1 LRRYAGFEEIPISR
15 HAQNGLQHAQ
25 LIGRMLRIDAQSEQQ
40 GIERD
45 LHNPGGSESIALFSV
60 GHAHNV
66 NALRQTLEQGR
77 DATAHISRLTLRL
90 TLRHAQKS

>member
-1 LRRYAGFEEIPISR
+1 
-15 HAQNGLQHAQ
+15 
-25 LIGRMLRIDAQSEQQ
+25 
-40 GIERD
+40 
-45 LHNPGGSESIALFSV
+45 V

-77 DATAHISRLTLRL
+77 DATAHISPLTLRL

>member
-1 LRRYAGFEEIPISR
+1 
-15 HAQNGLQHAQ
+15 
-25 LIGRMLRIDAQSEQQ
+25 MLRIHAQSEQQ

-77 DATAHISRLTLRL
+77 DATAYLSPNASPDSATCSKILRL
-90 TLRHAQKS
+90 GIVAVGGTSQSRGAAAEVGI